1 MSPLHPVELLTR
13 HSLAHAHVRQFQLL
27 LLFHHHSLV
36 FPDCGGLTP
45 PALEGPII
53 TKCLVT
59 WIDSYR
65 RMENGGV
72 KSTGRTILEQQQHLI
87 FMAEVSVCLEFSWPE
102 DRALT
107 KPRVQVTF

>member
-1 MSPLHPVELLTR
+1 MKGRRKESE
-13 HSLAHAHVRQFQLL
+13 SDSAGDVRAAW
-27 LLFHHHSLV
+27 
-36 FPDCGGLTP
+36 TE
-45 PALEGPII
+45 LEGPII

-87 FMAEVSVCLEFSWPE
+87 FMAEVSVCLEFSRPE
-102 DRALT
+102 DRSLT